1 MTKVISIM
9 SKKNKNNEVE
19 GLKADLTKTRE
30 LLQLTTDTLQ
40 EERRI
45 HALKKNKV
53 QGGFYMMSRA
63 AEKNLRAL
71 QKENASASL
80 VFSFLREHMAIGT
93 NAVTVSNEAIAAFL
107 GLSTRTIIRAVK
119 HLKDNRYVQV
129 IKVGS
134 TNSYIVNEQIAFSG
148 RAGQRSAVFSAM
160 VIAHEIEQEEGFDQI
175 KKLKATPIIL
185 NNERAIVGSDELPP
199 PDQADLDLN

>member
-1 MTKVISIM
+1 M
-9 SKKNKNNEVE
+9 SNKKNKNEELEAV
-19 GLKADLTKTRE
+19 KAELTKARE
-30 LLQLTTDTLQ
+30 MLHLTTETLND
-40 EERRI
+40 ERRV

-71 QKENASASL
+71 QKENATASL

-93 NAVTVSNEAIAAFL
+93 NAVTVSNEALAAFL
-107 GLSTRTIIRAVK
+107 SVSTRTIVRAVK

-160 VIAHEIEQEEGFDQI
+160 VIAHELEQEEGFDQV

-185 NNERAIVGSDELPP
+185 NNERAIVGTDELPP